1 VAKFPVFRLTLP
13 AFIQT
18 YVDRHYLDISLSRVL
33 PLVALMTFGV
43 LVGLV
48 FNTGVGHPYDKVIHI
63 GFFALLTLSIHALFC
78 CRLRISAVVAFGMG
92 LGGEVVQG
100 FLPHHEMSLPDA
112 FANGIGVALIV
123 ALIALIRS
131 EARQAVR
138 DEQEEEDLNL
148 GRMGLEP
155 VRTRYLSG
163 ASSDGSGSPS
173 EK

>member
-1 VAKFPVFRLTLP
+1 MVRFPVFRFKLP
-13 AFIQT
+13 AFVQDRI
-18 YVDRHYLDISLSRVL
+18 DRHYLDISMSRLL
-33 PLVALMTFGV
+33 PLVILISFGV

-78 CRLRISAVVAFGMG
+78 CRLRISAVVAFAMG
-92 LGGEVVQG
+92 LAGEVVQG

-112 FANGIGVALIV
+112 FANGIGVTLVV

-131 EARQAVR
+131 EARQAVQ
-138 DEQEEEDLNL
+138 DTPEELDFS
-148 GRMGLEP
+148 GMGLEP
-155 VRTRYLSG
+155 VPTRYLSG
-163 ASSDGSGSPS
+163 APSEGSGVPS

>member
-1 VAKFPVFRLTLP
+1 MPRFPVFRLKLP
-13 AFIQT
+13 GFIQT

-33 PLVALMTFGV
+33 PLVILMTFGI

-92 LGGEVVQG
+92 LGGEVMQG

-112 FANGIGVALIV
+112 VANGIGVALIV

-131 EARQAVR
+131 EARQAVQ
-138 DEQEEEDLNL
+138 DVEETEDLNL

-163 ASSDGSGSPS
+163 EVSEGSGSPS

>member
-1 VAKFPVFRLTLP
+1 MVRFPVFRFKLP
-13 AFIQT
+13 AFVQDRI
-18 YVDRHYLDISLSRVL
+18 DRHYLDISMSRLL
-33 PLVALMTFGV
+33 PLVILISFGV

-78 CRLRISAVVAFGMG
+78 CRLRISAVVAFAMG
-92 LGGEVVQG
+92 LAGEVVQG

-112 FANGIGVALIV
+112 FANGIGVTLVV

-131 EARQAVR
+131 EARQAVN
-138 DEQEEEDLNL
+138 DTPEELDFS
-148 GRMGLEP
+148 GMGLEP
-155 VRTRYLSG
+155 VPTRYLSG
-163 ASSDGSGSPS
+163 APSEGSGVPS